1 MLEKHRA
8 EGDFFEFKAN
18 YHLRC
23 LTHVFHLA
31 AQTLIL
37 GIEGKRME
45 SEPTLQA
52 FITDS
57 DYSLDALK
65 SSLSCSLDP
74 AEPFPESKK
83 AQKKNPI
90 NIIREVLLKIKRS
103 EALMS
108 ALHCSQM
115 ILGQSQSNPILDVK
129 TRWNSTFEMIQWA
142 IKNKEV
148 INIIKIILKLG
159 FIMHI
164 ERF

>member
-23 LTHVFHLA
+23 LAHVFHLA

-37 GIEGKRME
+37 GIEGKKMD

-74 AEPFPESKK
+74 AEALTDSRK
-83 AQKKNPI
+83 AHKKNLI
-90 NIIREVLLKIKRS
+90 NVIREALLKIKRS
-103 EALMS
+103 ETLMS
-108 ALHCSQM
+108 ALHCSQVVLM
-115 ILGQSQSNPILDVK
+115 QSQSNPILDVK

-148 INIIKIILKLG
+148 KDIINYILKLG
-159 FIMHI
+159 YFMHI